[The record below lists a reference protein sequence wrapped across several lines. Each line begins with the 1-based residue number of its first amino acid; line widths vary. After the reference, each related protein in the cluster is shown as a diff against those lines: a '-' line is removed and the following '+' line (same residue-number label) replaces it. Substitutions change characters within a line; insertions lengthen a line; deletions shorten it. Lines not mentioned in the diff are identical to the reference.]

1 LDAKELAAAER
12 TAAEHLRRVAREIV
26 RPSFGGPAGEHH
38 WSSHTSVH
46 TAADEKAGQALHEA
60 FSRSFPGHGLVI
72 EDRPR
77 VPAPGPW
84 EWLVDPID
92 GSANHLRGI
101 PYVSLT
107 AGLCRDGEPVVGVV
121 HDPLRDR
128 TWSAHVGGGA
138 WMRDGDGAPQ
148 PLRVSETPQ
157 LRDAMLIAHL
167 ARRGPLVSLPG
178 VLQHLLWHVRKI
190 RCMGSI
196 ALDLALL
203 SAGEADLLIVGRG
216 GPQRMLD
223 IAGGLVV
230 LREAGGAVMT
240 ANGQPVTSKT
250 RTLIAGPPALCAAL
264 VELMADHDLEGWTQ
278 ERAVPPG
285 TAAR

>member
-1 LDAKELAAAER
+1 VDANDLAAAEELAAA
-12 TAAEHLRRVAREIV
+12 HLRRVARDV
-26 RPSFGGPAGEHH
+26 VLPSFGGPAGEHH

-46 TAADEKAGQALHEA
+46 TAADALAGAALHEA
-60 FSRSFPGHGLVI
+60 FRASFPEHGLLI

-77 VPAPGPW
+77 VPAAGPW

-101 PYVSLT
+101 PYISLT
-107 AGLCRDGEPVVGVV
+107 AGLLRDGEPVVGVV

-128 TWSAHVGGGA
+128 TWSAHLGGGA
-138 WMRDGDGAPQ
+138 WLRDGEGERR
-148 PLRVSETPQ
+148 PLRVAATPL

-167 ARRGPLVSLPG
+167 ARRGPLVSIPG
-178 VLQHLLWHVRKI
+178 ALQQLLWHVRKI

-203 SAGEADLLIVGRG
+203 AGGEADLLIVGRG

-240 ANGQPVTSKT
+240 AGGQPVTSAT
-250 RTLIAGPPALCAAL
+250 RTLIAGPPALCSAL
-264 VELMADHDLEGWTQ
+264 VELMAEHDLEGWTQ
-278 ERAVPPG
+278 DRAVPPG